1 MRLSS
6 SRDTEQQIKTD
17 SLAGSP
23 TDPSPSVSGSVP
35 FAFWLIVL
43 ARGSE
48 KKKKDKKTEMGKKA
62 GYSSGAAR

>member
-1 MRLSS
+1 M
-6 SRDTEQQIKTD
+6 
-17 SLAGSP
+17 
-23 TDPSPSVSGSVP
+23 SGSVP